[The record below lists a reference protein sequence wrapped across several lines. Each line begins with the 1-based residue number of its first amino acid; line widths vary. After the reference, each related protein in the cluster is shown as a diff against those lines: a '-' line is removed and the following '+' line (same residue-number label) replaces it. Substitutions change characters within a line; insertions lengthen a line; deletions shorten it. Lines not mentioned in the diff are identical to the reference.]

1 MSTGPIS
8 QIMHSSSRLV
18 GAAKDASRSHFPGVL
33 ASLVVAACAAFLSE
47 HYSAPVMLYALLIG
61 LAMNFLSLE
70 GPCRQGIELSAKKL
84 LRVGVALLGLRITFG
99 QLGAVGWEPLLFVV
113 CSVLIT
119 IACSM
124 VVAKWMGFQSL
135 FGLLSG
141 GATAICGASA
151 AMALSAALP
160 NHPLKERATLF
171 TVIGVSVLSTVC
183 MILYPI
189 LTHYFDLPPAAA
201 GFFIG
206 ATIHDVAQVVGAG
219 YSISPEAG
227 DIATLVKMTRVA
239 MLLPVILMATWI
251 ARKGLY
257 NAGAV
262 ADPTQ
267 AGERPP
273 LLPGFV
279 VAFAVLMAL
288 NSFGVLPAPVVTAG
302 GDLSR
307 WLLITSMAA
316 IGMKTNIKQI
326 IEVGFK
332 PVLLMLGET
341 AFLAGL
347 IFLFISIR

>member
-1 MSTGPIS
+1 MPYQNLTQSIRRPLS
-8 QIMHSSSRLV
+8 LV
-18 GAAKDASRSHFPGVL
+18 QDSFATYFPGVM
-33 ASLVVAACAAFLSE
+33 ASAVVAVCAAFLSE

-61 LAMNFLSLE
+61 LAMNFLSQE
-70 GPCRQGIELSAKKL
+70 GKCRQGIEMSAKTL
-84 LRVGVALLGLRITFG
+84 LRVGVALLGLRITFS
-99 QLGAVGWEPLLFVV
+99 QLGSVGWQPIAFVV
-113 CSVLIT
+113 FSVLFT

-151 AMALSAALP
+151 AMALSAAMP
-160 NHPLKERATLF
+160 GHPMKERATLF

-183 MILYPI
+183 MIVYPI
-189 LTHYFDLPPAAA
+189 LTHYFNLPDVAA

-239 MLLPVILMATWI
+239 MLLPVILIATWL
-251 ARKGLY
+251 ARKRAMGQ
-257 NAGAV
+257 AV
-262 ADPTQ
+262 TM
-267 AGERPP
+267 GEKPP

-279 VAFAVLMAL
+279 LVFAVLMAV
-288 NSFGVLPAPVVTAG
+288 NSMGIIPQAVVSVG
-302 GDLSR
+302 NDLSR
-307 WLLITSMAA
+307 WLLICSMAA
-316 IGMKTNIKQI
+316 IGMKTNVKQI

-332 PVLLMLGET
+332 PVLLMLAET
-341 AFLAGL
+341 TFLACL
-347 IFLFISIR
+347 ILLFIYFR